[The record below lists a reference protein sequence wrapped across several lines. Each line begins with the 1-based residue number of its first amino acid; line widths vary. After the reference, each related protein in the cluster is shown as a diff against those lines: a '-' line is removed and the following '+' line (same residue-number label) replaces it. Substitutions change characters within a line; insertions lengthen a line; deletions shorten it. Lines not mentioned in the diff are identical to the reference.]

1 MKYTELSRKDIEND
15 CFKWAMDIKKS
26 YQPDLIIYVAKAG
39 YLIGREMNRV
49 FDVPLV
55 GISASREGNGLKE
68 IFGPIVSVM
77 PNFIRN
83 FLISVELKSDTHS
96 KNTERK
102 IHKHEG
108 LEMLDKE
115 KFHHILIVDDS
126 VDTGHSMK
134 QVVNVISSM
143 FVNAEIKT
151 AGLNVWDK
159 SKSIIDT
166 DLALFK
172 NTVIKTPMSK
182 DSKEYKDFMK
192 IYNKETD
199 YEKY

>member
-1 MKYTELSRKDIEND
+1 MKYTELSRKDIEEQRKD
-15 CFKWAMDIKKS
+15 WANEIKKS
-26 YQPDLIIYVAKAG
+26 YEPDLIIYVAKAG

-55 GISASREGNGLKE
+55 GISASREGNALKE
-68 IFGPIVSVM
+68 FFGPIVSVM

-102 IHKHEG
+102 IHMHEG

-126 VDTGHSMK
+126 IDTGHSMK

-143 FVNAEIKT
+143 FENAEIKI

-159 SKSIIDT
+159 SQSIIDT
-166 DLALFK
+166 DFALFK

-192 IYNKETD
+192 IYNSETN
-199 YEKY
+199 YGKY

>member
-15 CFKWAMDIKKS
+15 CFNWAMDIKKS

-102 IHKHEG
+102 IHMHEG

-166 DLALFK
+166 DFALFK

-182 DSKEYKDFMK
+182 DSKEYKDFMEF
-192 IYNKETD
+192 YNKETD

>member
-102 IHKHEG
+102 IHMHEG

-143 FVNAEIKT
+143 FANAEIKT

-166 DLALFK
+166 DFALFK

-192 IYNKETD
+192 IYNIETD

>member
-102 IHKHEG
+102 IHMHKG

-159 SKSIIDT
+159 SKSIINT
-166 DLALFK
+166 DFALFK

>member
-1 MKYTELSRKDIEND
+1 MKYIELSRKDIEEQCKD
-15 CFKWAMDIKKS
+15 WAKEIKKS
-26 YQPDLIIYVAKAG
+26 YQPDLIVYVAKAG
-39 YLIGREMNRV
+39 YLIGREMKNI
-49 FDVPLV
+49 FNVPLV
-55 GISASREGNGLKE
+55 GISASREGNALKE
-68 IFGPIVSVM
+68 VFGPIVSRM

-102 IHKHEG
+102 IHMHEG

-143 FVNAEIKT
+143 FVNAEIKI

-166 DLALFK
+166 DFALFK

-182 DSKEYKDFMK
+182 DSKEYKEFMK
-192 IYNKETD
+192 IYNNETD
-199 YEKY
+199 CGKL

>member
-102 IHKHEG
+102 IHMHEG

-159 SKSIIDT
+159 SMSIIDT
-166 DLALFK
+166 DFALYR

-192 IYNKETD
+192 IYNKETN

>member
-1 MKYTELSRKDIEND
+1 MKYTELSRKDIEEQCKD
-15 CFKWAMDIKKS
+15 WAKEIKKS

-55 GISASREGNGLKE
+55 GISASREGNALKE
-68 IFGPIVSVM
+68 FFGPIVSVM

-102 IHKHEG
+102 IHMHEG

-126 VDTGHSMK
+126 IDTGHSMK

-143 FVNAEIKT
+143 FENAEIKI

-159 SKSIIDT
+159 SQSIIDT
-166 DLALFK
+166 DFALFK

-192 IYNKETD
+192 IYNSETN
-199 YEKY
+199 YGKY